1 LECALRETVSGPK
14 ASRFLGAGAVDQYNV
29 IARQQQRSP
38 AIAWRGQALLCNPII
53 LRMLDRS
60 SPLAASG
67 VLFKQYA
74 KGSIPRVLDL
84 RIASS

>member
-1 LECALRETVSGPK
+1 MRAARDGLGTE
-14 ASRFLGAGAVDQYNV
+14 ASRFLGAGTVDQRNV
-29 IARQQQRSP
+29 IARQQQRLQ
-38 AIAWRGQALLCNPII
+38 AIAWRGQAVLCNLII
-53 LRMLDRS
+53 FRMLDCS

-67 VLFKQYA
+67 VLSKQYA